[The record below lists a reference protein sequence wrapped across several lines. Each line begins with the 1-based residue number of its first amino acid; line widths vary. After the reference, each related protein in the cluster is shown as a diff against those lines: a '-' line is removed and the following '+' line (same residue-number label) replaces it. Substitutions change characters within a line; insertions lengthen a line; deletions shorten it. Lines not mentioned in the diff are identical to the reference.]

1 MEVKLPDAAATLD
14 SCCIFMPTEK
24 VKIQL
29 KANKW
34 YFHKQ
39 KVNVDIP
46 SNAIMYVQPSMENEE
61 NHKAFVLSNITCVK
75 HEKDKIIFTAKKK
88 PYIDINVTLYFLRF
102 K

>member
-1 MEVKLPDAAATLD
+1 M
-14 SCCIFMPTEK
+14 EK

-39 KVNVDIP
+39 KVNVHTP
-46 SNAIMYVQPSMENEE
+46 SDAIVYVYPDTKNEE
-61 NHKAFVLSNITCVK
+61 NRKVYALSNITCVK
-75 HEKDKIIFTAKKK
+75 REKDKLIFTAKKK
-88 PYIDINVTLYFLRF
+88 PSIDINVMLYFLRF